1 VAALLG
7 GASDRFGWAY
17 RLVGLV
23 FFDKK
28 ARSSAE
34 LRPTTLVCA
43 ASVACG
49 SPRNFYGQQI
59 SDAARSG
66 R

>member
-1 VAALLG
+1 MAALLG

-34 LRPTTLVCA
+34 LRPTTRVRA
-43 ASVACG
+43 ASLAR
-49 SPRNFYGQQI
+49 SIPRNPGQEI
-59 SDAARSG
+59 SEAARSG